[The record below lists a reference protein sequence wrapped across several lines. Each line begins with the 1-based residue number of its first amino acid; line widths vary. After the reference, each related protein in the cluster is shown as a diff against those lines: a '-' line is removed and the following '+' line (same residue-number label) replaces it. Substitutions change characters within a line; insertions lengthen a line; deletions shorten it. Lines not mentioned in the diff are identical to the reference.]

1 MNIARVLLVSALV
14 GIAPVAAQ
22 TPAVDAA
29 RRAGQIG
36 ERFDGYLGYVGTPP
50 AMLRSQVDSINIRRR
65 AIYTNFAQ
73 SRRVSPYEVQI
84 TAGCQLLGRVQVG
97 EAYLLSDGRWRR
109 RIAGQP
115 MVMPDYCG

>member
-1 MNIARVLLVSALV
+1 MSITRFLLIAALV
-14 GIAPVAAQ
+14 GVAPAAAQ

-36 ERFDGYLGYVGTPP
+36 ERFDGFLGYVETPP

-65 AIYTNFAQ
+65 SIYTNFAQ

-84 TAGCQLLGRVQVG
+84 TAGCQLLAGVRPG
-97 EAYLLSDGRWRR
+97 EAYLLNDGKWRR
-109 RIAGQP
+109 RVTGQA
-115 MVMPDYCG
+115 MAMPDYCG